1 MTDLTDADLE
11 AMEKRCEAVRTEAV
25 RENSPWNPWFMGQ
38 AEILATDIPA
48 LIAALR
54 EARGKRDVMS
64 ELYARE
70 GHKSLV
76 LLNEN
81 TSLLAEN
88 RLLVACLN
96 SIRCLAVEGI
106 GAEWEELAPKVVS
119 IYATCTG
126 PELVPLTAAEAER
139 VKRLEK
145 AEQLLR
151 RWQECGGVADNRL
164 REETRAAI
172 AALEIDKT
180 LIKPEESEFNSE
192 VEGFRIKSLTHY
204 INSKE
209 KR

>member
-1 MTDLTDADLE
+1 MA
-11 AMEKRCEAVRTEAV
+11 
-25 RENSPWNPWFMGQ
+25 
-38 AEILATDIPA
+38 
-48 LIAALR
+48 
-54 EARGKRDVMS
+54 

-119 IYATCTG
+119 IYATCIG
-126 PELVPLTAAEAER
+126 PELVPLTAAEVER
-139 VKRLEK
+139 VQRLEK
-145 AEQLLR
+145 VAEAARALRDECYKDYSDGPTMRDLRDQLFELLDTHDK
-151 RWQECGGVADNRL
+151 A
-164 REETRAAI
+164 
-172 AALEIDKT
+172 AALSAMEIDKT

>member
-1 MTDLTDADLE
+1 MSDLTDADLE
-11 AMEKRCEAVRTEAV
+11 AMEKRCEAATKEWSDVRFSLSTVGPGPLKWTHSHAKWYMD
-25 RENSPWNPWFMGQ
+25 N
-38 AEILATDIPA
+38 LYA

-54 EARGKRDVMS
+54 AARAERDTMA

-119 IYATCTG
+119 IYATCIG
-126 PELVPLTAAEAER
+126 PELVPLTAAEVAR
-139 VKRLEK
+139 VQRLEK
-145 AEQLLR
+145 VAEAAKALRSEHRADFMDDGARQDRLYELFQLLD
-151 RWQECGGVADNRL
+151 EHDEA
-164 REETRAAI
+164 
-172 AALEIDKT
+172 AALAELDAG
-180 LIKPEESEFNSE
+180 
-192 VEGFRIKSLTHY
+192 EGTC
-204 INSKE
+204 
-209 KR
+209 